1 MTPFTVGDMNMSLMV
16 GDYIK
21 DFFFYSFITKLTMFV
36 GDRTLITQCLHLSNS
51 YKCRAILT
59 FPLK

>member
-1 MTPFTVGDMNMSLMV
+1 MSLMV